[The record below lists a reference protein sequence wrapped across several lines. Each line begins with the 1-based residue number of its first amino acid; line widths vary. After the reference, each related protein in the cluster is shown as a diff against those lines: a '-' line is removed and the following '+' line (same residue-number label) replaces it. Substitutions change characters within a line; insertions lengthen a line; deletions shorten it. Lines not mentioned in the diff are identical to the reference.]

1 MDNVFLCKVCG
12 IGFFQQKLRV
22 NTNSNSE
29 AGRKKSTNGEL
40 SWRGGGGATR
50 SARIDCVCC
59 EAVEARTKMACLGFS
74 TALGARFSSN
84 RFVRAFLGFLCCQK

>member
-1 MDNVFLCKVCG
+1 MFFFAKFVAS
-12 IGFFQQKLRV
+12 GFFNRNFESILTRTLRRGV
-22 NTNSNSE
+22 RSRQTESC
-29 AGRKKSTNGEL
+29 
-40 SWRGGGGATR
+40 RGGEEGGATR